1 MSSKIQSKCFQLVI
15 FFRVFCRSFQVIL
28 QALSG
33 AIASEKNAPALDNI
47 CGAVSRLIVT
57 NHNIVPLVQVLPV
70 LLSHL
75 PLREDTDEN
84 DMVHKA
90 FRVLYMHAHPTIVD
104 YLEQILKITIDV
116 LYKDQIAEGDIKQS
130 ARALIL
136 EIREQYPDKFNNVAN
151 SSQEAYNFL
160 QSL

>member
-1 MSSKIQSKCFQLVI
+1 MYLVI
-15 FFRVFCRSFQVIL
+15 DFNTSSFFFRSFHVIL

-33 AIASEKNAPALDNI
+33 AIASETNAPALDNI
-47 CGAVSRLIVT
+47 CGAVSRMIVT
-57 NHNIVPLVQVLPV
+57 NHNIVPLAQVLPV

-75 PLREDTDEN
+75 PLREDMDEN

-90 FRVLYMHAHPTIVD
+90 FRVLYMHARPAIVE
-104 YLEQILKITIDV
+104 YIEQILKITIDV
-116 LYKDQIAEGDIKQS
+116 LYKDQIPEGEIKMS
-130 ARALIL
+130 SRALIL
-136 EIREQYPDKFNNVAN
+136 EIREQYPDQFNNVAN